1 MCLLKYRRLSSS
13 CPFPSAAFYVIVE
26 LGTYVPNS
34 TNNDEVENVSRHIRY
49 EPLQSKTV
57 LNKVTAPSMPFRWSI
72 NPYRGCQHGCSFCYA
87 RSTHSFMGI
96 AADDTFQ
103 NHIFFKSNAV
113 EALEEQLGKMARTK
127 GGTKGLGHVAIG
139 TATDPYQPVEA
150 KAKLTRGCLEVL
162 AKYEVPVTITTR
174 SPLILRDVELLQQM
188 NVLSVNVSIST
199 LDRSVWRNFEPSTPF
214 PAKRLE
220 TVQALQEAGVRTGV
234 FMAPILPYVA
244 DRSSDLEALIEQA
257 AKHRAAFAMCSFLRL
272 STQEVK
278 VWFFQALREH
288 YPHLV
293 SNYAALYSNS
303 SYAPKSYREPIQ
315 ARLRDLLN
323 RYGLVDVQPLRR
335 DQHESLKQEEMDND
349 APVQLSFSF

>member
-1 MCLLKYRRLSSS
+1 L
-13 CPFPSAAFYVIVE
+13 
-26 LGTYVPNS
+26 
-34 TNNDEVENVSRHIRY
+34 SRHIRY
-49 EPLQSKTV
+49 ESLQAKTL

-87 RSTHSFMGI
+87 RATHSFMGI

-103 NHIFFKSNAV
+103 NHIFLKSNAV
-113 EALEEQLGKMARTK
+113 DALEEQLSKMARIK
-127 GGTKGLGHVAIG
+127 GDIKRLGHVAIG

-174 SPLILRDVELLQQM
+174 SPLILRDVDLLQRM
-188 NVLSVNVSIST
+188 NIMSVNISIST
-199 LDRSVWRNFEPSTPF
+199 LEYSVWKNFEPSTPS

-220 TVQALQEAGVRTGV
+220 TVQALQDARVRSGV
-234 FMAPILPYVA
+234 FMAPILPYVT
-244 DRSSDLEALIEQA
+244 DQPSGLEALIDQA
-257 AKHRAAFAMCSFLRL
+257 SKHRAAFVMCSILRL

-278 VWFFQALREH
+278 VWFFQTLHQH

-293 SNYAALYSNS
+293 SKYAALYYNS
-303 SYAPKSYREPIQ
+303 PYASKSYREPIHSH
-315 ARLRDLLN
+315 LRSLLRQYELN
-323 RYGLVDVQPLRR
+323 DMQTLNHGQG
-335 DQHESLKQEEMDND
+335 ESTPQGEKDMS